1 MREKRTVSALPDSP
15 AWNALSEHYQ
25 EMSSLHMRDLFA
37 RDPMSLSPDSV
48 MKITFKIKEME
59 KEH

>member
-1 MREKRTVSALPDSP
+1 VSALPDSP